1 MQDPSLSQSLLLL
14 AASSAPSCVLL
25 LNMSMGVSLQRPKAL
40 RPASNRQ
47 VRILTTRWMHKG
59 PPLMGGGP
67 LKLLSISYPGCFF
80 E

>member
-1 MQDPSLSQSLLLL
+1 MPATEGFEAGIKPPS
-14 AASSAPSCVLL
+14 
-25 LNMSMGVSLQRPKAL
+25 
-40 RPASNRQ
+40 
-47 VRILTTRWMHKG
+47 VRNLTTRWMHKG